1 MSNHA
6 MHEVVG
12 DICENIDVLAVA
24 PSAEEVKQK
33 IREAGRGKKRRPIMV
48 PAMDGTH
55 VPTRPDEAKG
65 KRRGWK
71 RVRAKRATWE
81 GEWKQRVRVL
91 SRGWR
96 KDRAYSKLTGLLSPE

>member
-12 DICENIDVLAVA
+12 DICEDVDVLAVA

-33 IREAGRGKKRRPIMV
+33 IREAGRGKKWRPIMV
-48 PAMDGTH
+48 LAMDGTH

-71 RVRAKRATWE
+71 SIRAKRATWE
-81 GEWKQRVRVL
+81 GGWKQR
-91 SRGWR
+91 SSGFI
-96 KDRAYSKLTGLLSPE
+96 S